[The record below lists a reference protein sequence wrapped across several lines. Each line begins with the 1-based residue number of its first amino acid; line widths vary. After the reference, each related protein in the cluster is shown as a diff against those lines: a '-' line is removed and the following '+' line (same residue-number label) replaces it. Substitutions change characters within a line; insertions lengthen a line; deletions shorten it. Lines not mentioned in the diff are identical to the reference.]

1 MFEGFLYIDEDFF
14 LKTRIVL
21 FAMAFNLK
29 DNKYRKGADKMQNFT
44 FYNPTKLI
52 FGKDQLD
59 QLQMEIPQYGKKVL
73 LVYGGGSIKRNG
85 LYDKIMAQLN
95 EIGADIF
102 ELSGVEPNPRI
113 SSVEKGVDI
122 CKKEGIDVLLAV
134 GGGSVIDCTKAIAA
148 GAKYEGDPWDLV
160 TKKAAV
166 KEALPFGT
174 VLTLAATGS
183 EMNAGSVITN
193 WETNEKYGWGSPVTF
208 PRFSILDPVN
218 TFTVP
223 RNQTVYGIV
232 DMMSHVLEH
241 YFHLEENTPF
251 QDRMCE
257 SLLITIMETAPKLL
271 EDLES
276 YEHRATILYSG
287 TMALNGILNMGYRGD
302 WATHNIE
309 HAVSAV
315 YDIPHGGGLA
325 ILFPNWMK
333 HNLKVKPE
341 RFKQLAV
348 RVFNVD
354 PAGKT
359 DEEAA
364 LEGIEKLREFW
375 NSIGAP
381 SRLADYEIDDSKVE
395 LMADKAC
402 VNGEFGNFA
411 KLNHD
416 DVVAIYR
423 ASL

>member
-1 MFEGFLYIDEDFF
+1 
-14 LKTRIVL
+14 
-21 FAMAFNLK
+21 
-29 DNKYRKGADKMQNFT
+29 MQNFT

-52 FGKDQLD
+52 FGKDQLS
-59 QLQMEIPQYGKKVL
+59 QLQTEIPQYGKKVL
-73 LVYGGGSIKRNG
+73 VVYGGGSIKQNG
-85 LYDKIMAQLN
+85 LYDKVMAQLN
-95 EIGADIF
+95 EIGAEVF
-102 ELSGVEPNPRI
+102 ELAGVEPNPRI
-113 SSVEKGVDI
+113 STVRKGVEI
-122 CKKEGIDVLLAV
+122 CKNEGVDFLLAV

-148 GAKYEGDPWDLV
+148 GAKYDGDAWDLV
-160 TKKAAV
+160 IKKAFAE
-166 KEALPFGT
+166 KALPFGT

-208 PRFSILDPVN
+208 PKFSILDPVN

-241 YFHLEENTPF
+241 YFHLEENTDF

-257 SLLITIMETAPKLL
+257 SLLITIMEAAPKLL

-276 YEHRATILYSG
+276 YEHRAAILYSG

-333 HNLKVKPE
+333 HNLNVKPE
-341 RFKQLAV
+341 RFKQLAI

-359 DEEAA
+359 DEETA

-381 SRLADYEIDDSKVE
+381 SRLADYDIDDSKIE
-395 LMADKAC
+395 LMADKAT

-411 KLNHD
+411 KLNHA
-416 DVVAIYR
+416 DVVSIYR